1 LYQALNGLRLVAL
14 DDLILHEAHD
24 ARRLA
29 RLRERLEWE
38 RVQRNPVIVSSHDGG
53 YLVLDGAHRV
63 HASRD
68 VGNALVLVQLTPMPD
83 TPESWAHV
91 VMNPRLER
99 LKDMKHLRVSSSAEG
114 IPTARIEAPGGERLD
129 VFPLDKGL
137 DGEVLALC
145 ELQEVY
151 PKDAVVSRLDP
162 HAPVSL
168 GAGEVRILYRS
179 FTPAELVDVVHSGNL
194 LPAGI
199 TRFRI
204 RERVLGVRYPLERMR
219 GGDLGARNAELR
231 EFVERHW
238 QTNRVRR
245 YDEPVVVFE

>member
-1 LYQALNGLRLVAL
+1 LYEALNDLRLVAL

-38 RVQRNPVIVSSHDGG
+38 KVQRNPVIVSLREEG

-68 VGNALVLVQLTPMPD
+68 VGNTLILVQLTSMPE

-91 VMNPRLER
+91 VANPRLES
-99 LKDMKHLRVSSSAEG
+99 LDDMKHLRVSSTAEG
-114 IPTARIEAPGGERLD
+114 APAARIEAPSGERLG
-129 VFPLDKGL
+129 VYPNDKGL

-145 ELQEVY
+145 ELQKVY
-151 PKDAVVSRLDP
+151 PKDEVVHRLDP
-162 HAPVSL
+162 NAPVAL
-168 GAGEVRILYRS
+168 KTGEVRILYRS

-219 GGDLGARNAELR
+219 GGDLDERNRELR
-231 EFVERHW
+231 EFVESQW
-238 QTNRVRR
+238 QINRVRR